1 MSLIK
6 NERDALK
13 EQNREAQQKKNFKFT
28 NINTQNSQMNKMITA
43 GKVCAFYIFKTGFS
57 FASLKNNSN

>member
-43 GKVCAFYIFKTGFS
+43 GKVCAFYIYI
-57 FASLKNNSN
+57 